1 MNSDQWMTYGD
12 DHVVVTNNT
21 ADITVAQLKSHV
33 ASIQSCLSDNDIR
46 SCAIFTEDTTLFI
59 AAFLA
64 CVYTGVEVVLPAN
77 TAPQF
82 VAKLDVDGWIGDFP
96 QALAVDLLS
105 LQMAEPRLLA
115 KDSTVSLFTSG
126 STGEP
131 KRIKRLV
138 SQLLLEVRMLEQVW
152 GQSLSFD
159 RVGATVSHQH
169 IYGLL
174 FKIIWPLMRGT
185 TVVGPI
191 IPYESSLSQWLKID
205 QTLLLVASP
214 AFLKR
219 VCNEHQ
225 HQGKLCQ
232 VISSGGMLTS
242 EQHAQ
247 AANLLQAPITQVY
260 GSSETGGMASRESK
274 GQWQWLPGVESK
286 IENGVLWVQSPYCYQ
301 DGWHC
306 TQDAIELNGDGFE
319 LLGRI
324 DRIVKIEE
332 YRVALSQVELALLQS
347 DWIADAAVIKLS
359 NNRQFLAAAV
369 QLSESGRQQL
379 QQNGEVHLKN
389 QIKQDLLAHLDK
401 KAIPKRMRFI
411 DEALENSQGKRSQEQ
426 LQAWLS

>member
-131 KRIKRLV
+131 KRIKRRL
-138 SQLLLEVRMLEQVW
+138 SQLLLEVSMLEQVW
-152 GQSLSFD
+152 GQGLSFD

-174 FKIIWPLMRGT
+174 FKILWPLLRGT
-185 TVVGPI
+185 TIVGPI
-191 IPYESSLSQWLKID
+191 IPYESSLSQYLKND

-225 HQGKLCQ
+225 HHGKLCQ
-232 VISSGGMLTS
+232 VISAGGMLPS

-247 AANLLQAPITQVY
+247 AANLLQASITQVY
-260 GSSETGGMASRESK
+260 GSSETGGMASRGSK
-274 GQWQWLPGVESK
+274 GQWQWLPGVASK
-286 IENGVLWVQSPYCYQ
+286 VEDGVLWVQSPYCYQ

-332 YRVALSQVELALLQS
+332 FRVALSQVESALMHS

-369 QLSESGRQQL
+369 QLSESGRQEL
-379 QQNGEVHLKN
+379 DRNGEVHLKN
-389 QIKQDLLAHLDK
+389 QIKQDLLTHLDK

-411 DEALENSQGKRSQEQ
+411 DEALENSQGKRSHEQ
-426 LQAWLS
+426 LKAWLS